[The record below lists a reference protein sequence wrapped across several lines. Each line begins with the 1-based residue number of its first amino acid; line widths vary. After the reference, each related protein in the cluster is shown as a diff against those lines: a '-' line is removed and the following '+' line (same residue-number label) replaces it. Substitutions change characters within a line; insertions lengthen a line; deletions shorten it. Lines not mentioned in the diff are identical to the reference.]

1 VATHISM
8 ATQCIYCGI
17 SEGRTRDH
25 IPPKNLF
32 PKPRPANLVTVP
44 CCQTCRRGQSLDDEY
59 FTRMVTMR
67 RDVAEHPAA
76 AQVLEAVHRS
86 FTKPKKRRFIQ
97 ALLQSVH
104 DVEILSP
111 AGLYLGSGPSYQVD
125 LDRLCRVIK
134 RTTLGLYFKEFG
146 VRLPNSHGC
155 QVYAMD
161 GFSRS
166 DPSLNANLTRII
178 EQAVRGKS
186 RVFGEKVFTYWVQQ
200 VDDATV
206 WLHLVYSRV
215 AFLAFTLRSTD
226 LAAGASR

>member
-1 VATHISM
+1 MGTR
-8 ATQCIYCGI
+8 CIYCGI
-17 SEGRTRDH
+17 SEGTTKDH
-25 IPPKNLF
+25 VPPKNLF
-32 PKPRPANLVTVP
+32 PKPRPADLVTVP
-44 CCQTCRRGQSLDDEY
+44 CCQTCRLGQSLDDEY

-67 RDVAEHPAA
+67 HDVAEHPAA
-76 AQVLEAVHRS
+76 AQVLEVVHRS
-86 FTKPKKRRFIQ
+86 LTKPHKRRFTQ
-97 ALLQSVH
+97 ALLQSVREFE
-104 DVEILSP
+104 VRSP

-146 VRLPNSHGC
+146 VRLPDSHSC

-166 DPSLNANLTRII
+166 DPGLNAKLTRII
-178 EQAVRGKS
+178 EQALRGKS

-226 LAAGASR
+226 LAAQSPAA